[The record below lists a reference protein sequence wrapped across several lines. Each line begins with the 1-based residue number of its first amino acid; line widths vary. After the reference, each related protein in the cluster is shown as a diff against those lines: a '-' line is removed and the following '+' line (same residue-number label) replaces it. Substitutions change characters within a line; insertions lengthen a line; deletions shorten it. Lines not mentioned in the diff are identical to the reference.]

1 MISFRR
7 SEIVCNHVWRM
18 FLRISCQEGGSSAG
32 NTVARLWRA
41 DRGTP
46 AAPICKTAS
55 AATLP
60 PENAGRTSS
69 ALPRNAGGC
78 APERR
83 HESWPGGMRFL
94 RTAQQSLPL
103 RRRVPLCPCCLCLLQ
118 RRSRRVGMDSWGRIR
133 SFGAIWM
140 RLDAC
145 LPVSR
150 AFHAKTAARS
160 FCLCP
165 ILEGPAG
172 ATPPVWSAWTR
183 TSPGSAGTAGG
194 RRKNSGCRTASF
206 PGVCCSDMERRR
218 KRCLPIC
225 LCAAAFPTRH
235 DLAG

>member
-1 MISFRR
+1 
-7 SEIVCNHVWRM
+7 M
-18 FLRISCQEGGSSAG
+18 FLRISCREGGSSAG

-69 ALPRNAGGC
+69 ALPRNAGDC
-78 APERR
+78 APARR

-94 RTAQQSLPL
+94 RTAQQRLPL
-103 RRRVPLCPCCLCLLQ
+103 RRRVPLCPCCMCLLQ

-165 ILEGPAG
+165 MVGKGEQDRPAG
-172 ATPPVWSAWTR
+172 S
-183 TSPGSAGTAGG
+183 G
-194 RRKNSGCRTASF
+194 RPCRSHAPCMACMDSHF
-206 PGVCCSDMERRR
+206 VR
-218 KRCLPIC
+218 KRRYC
-225 LCAAAFPTRH
+225 
-235 DLAG
+235 

>member
-1 MISFRR
+1 M
-7 SEIVCNHVWRM
+7 VCNRVWRM
-18 FLRISCQEGGSSAG
+18 FLRISCREGGSSAE

-46 AAPICKTAS
+46 AAPICKTVS

-94 RTAQQSLPL
+94 RTAQQRLPL
-103 RRRVPLCPCCLCLLQ
+103 RRRVPLSPCCLCLLQ

-133 SFGAIWM
+133 GFDAIWM

-165 ILEGPAG
+165 MVGKGEQASPAG
-172 ATPPVWSAWTR
+172 SGRPCRNRAPCMACM
-183 TSPGSAGTAGG
+183 GSHFA
-194 RRKNSGCRTASF
+194 
-206 PGVCCSDMERRR
+206 R
-218 KRCLPIC
+218 KRRYCWWKEKKQRMPHSVFSRSML
-225 LCAAAFPTRH
+225 F
-235 DLAG
+235 